1 MIIKAEATNGIDSLT
16 EEQTV
21 TTTSPA
27 RSVRSS
33 PRRTSVSAPMPAK
46 NIPTSPAQGPMIE
59 MKETEFVEDESLI
72 EMYPPSDDE
81 AISNAIGNVV
91 QNDGIELDVKEDLLD
106 VEPVASVEP
115 WSFESVLA
123 SMEMDFETDVM
134 AVDELLPECESDRAY
149 LLELAYYQKVLKI

>member
-1 MIIKAEATNGIDSLT
+1 
-16 EEQTV
+16 
-21 TTTSPA
+21 
-27 RSVRSS
+27 
-33 PRRTSVSAPMPAK
+33 MPAK